1 MNAQMLKE
9 LYKRISGEYH
19 QADCGWY
26 EDYISITSA
35 VNEWR
40 NAHSTGLLSA
50 TDDKSLL
57 QRMLYDDSNGVS
69 DYGQSTLGKETFNGL
84 IQYARFI
91 QAATTFVRE
100 STHENF
106 LELQESMREYI
117 VDVAQKKRMPWLRVY
132 RFASA
137 CDLKLTTVVNEGSF
151 NTVFW
156 GLIGSGLLDRPAD
169 EICNGDWYE
178 KNRWL
183 TEQLTTAIPDNHS
196 DVESEKVDCYWRN
209 MFVWFLWERYF
220 NTAFQNKP
228 QIVRYGPPGTGKTY
242 VARRDMK
249 FMFTAWKISNDIPAT
264 EEFENHFL
272 QLQFHPSFGYED
284 FLEGLR
290 PVEVF
295 EKDDQDNPLPKT
307 RRIELRITNGGFKE
321 FCKTAGRWEI
331 DLVKEKIYPDG
342 NPEKSY
348 LTRKVSELDSNTEAK
363 NKLLSKGDYW
373 RMVFN
378 TPNKEKTLE
387 EVLPPYFV
395 LIDEIN
401 RAELSRTFGELMFC
415 LEYRGVRGA
424 VSTQYAEL
432 NTEKEAMIFLGGKAK
447 FFVPTNVRIIGTMNT
462 IDRSVESFDFALRR
476 RFGWKFVG
484 PEESVLS
491 NNLAETMRWLG
502 DGDRRRLINGW
513 KELNM
518 VIKDDPLL
526 GRDYQIGHAYLMGL
540 KYTPE
545 SLGRSLSKLRE
556 AIWEDAISP
565 LLEEYLRGTY
575 DRDNVK
581 ESDPLNKFREAFE
594 RG

>member
-1 MNAQMLKE
+1 MNVAAIRE
-9 LYKRISGEYH
+9 LYKRICGECH
-19 QADCGWY
+19 QMDRGWY
-26 EDYISITSA
+26 DDYISITTA

-40 NAHSTGLLSA
+40 NAHPTGLLSA
-50 TDDKSLL
+50 TEDQNLL

-69 DYGQSTLGKETFNGL
+69 DYGQSILGKETFNGL
-84 IQYARFI
+84 IQYPRFI
-91 QAATTFVRE
+91 QAATTFVRD

-106 LELQESMREYI
+106 LGLQESMREYI
-117 VDVAQKKRMPWLRVY
+117 VDVAQKNRMPWLRAY

-137 CDLKLTTVVNEGSF
+137 CDLELTTVVNGGVF
-151 NTVFW
+151 NSVFR
-156 GLIGSGLLDRPAD
+156 GLINTKLLDDPGEQVRNA
-169 EICNGDWYE
+169 DWYE

-183 TEQLTTAIPDNHS
+183 THQLREALPD
-196 DVESEKVDCYWRN
+196 SEEDGVDCYWRN
-209 MFVWFLWERYF
+209 MFVWLLWERYF

-242 VARRDMK
+242 VACRDMK
-249 FMFTAWKISNDIPAT
+249 FMFTAWQISNGIPAA
-264 EEFENHFL
+264 EKFENHYL

-295 EKDDQDNPLPKT
+295 ENDDQGNPLPKT
-307 RRIELRITNGGFKE
+307 KRIELRITNGGFKE

-348 LTRKVSELDSNTEAK
+348 LTRKVSDLDSNTEAK
-363 NKLLSKGDYW
+363 NKLLAKGEYW
-373 RMVFN
+373 QMVFN
-378 TPNKEKTLE
+378 TPNKEKNLE

-491 NNLAETMRWLG
+491 HNLAETMRWLG

-518 VIKDDPLL
+518 AIKDDPLL
-526 GRDYQIGHAYLMGL
+526 GRDYQIGHAYLMDL

-545 SLGRSLSKLRE
+545 SLERSLSKLRE
-556 AIWEDAISP
+556 AIWNDAISP

-581 ESDPLNKFREAFE
+581 ETDPLKKFREAFE